1 MDRSGTWKRIS
12 RNWGLYL
19 LLLPALVLLILFAYK
34 PMYGVV
40 IAFKNYKN
48 SLGIL
53 GSPWVDPLFK
63 NFQRFFNSYQCG
75 TTIRNTL
82 RLTVYSLAV
91 GFPIPIILALM
102 INQITAMRFRRT
114 FQTILYLPHF
124 ISTVVMV
131 GLLLIWLSPSSG
143 LVGAFYRLL
152 GKEAPNVMTSASGFP
167 SIYVWSDIWQH
178 AGWDSI
184 VFLAALSSIDP
195 TLYEAATVD
204 GATRWQKMRYI
215 DLPLLMATGEEH
227 GEHEQPHQRL
237 PAPEIPPGQG
247 VGRRN
252 IDRKADEGADHGV
265 QDGVAVAHPDVGLVE
280 QFLVAVQC
288 EAYRHEPDVPARH
301 GRRVGKGS
309 DDDKPQGIQNQNQ
322 QQEADQIEHH
332 VKGHVL
338 GLAAHAV
345 PSVGRMERLFPG
357 RRSHPPSLLTTGW
370 FRPASG

>member
-75 TTIRNTL
+75 ATIRNTL
-82 RLTVYSLAV
+82 RLSLYSLAV

-152 GKEAPNVMTSASGFP
+152 GREAPNVMTSASGFP

-215 DLPLLMATGEEH
+215 DLPLLMATACIMLILRAGNLMNVGFEKVFLMQNDLNMSTSEIIATYVYKMGLRNSQYAVSTAVNLFNNLINFGLLLLVNCITRKLGET
-227 GEHEQPHQRL
+227 
-237 PAPEIPPGQG
+237 
-247 VGRRN
+247 
-252 IDRKADEGADHGV
+252 
-265 QDGVAVAHPDVGLVE
+265 
-280 QFLVAVQC
+280 
-288 EAYRHEPDVPARH
+288 
-301 GRRVGKGS
+301 
-309 DDDKPQGIQNQNQ
+309 
-322 QQEADQIEHH
+322 
-332 VKGHVL
+332 
-338 GLAAHAV
+338 
-345 PSVGRMERLFPG
+345 
-357 RRSHPPSLLTTGW
+357 SLW
-370 FRPASG
+370 

>member
-53 GSPWVDPLFK
+53 GSPWADPLFK

-75 TTIRNTL
+75 ATIRNTL
-82 RLTVYSLAV
+82 RLSLYSLAV

-152 GKEAPNVMTSASGFP
+152 GKDAPNVMTSASGFP
-167 SIYVWSDIWQH
+167 SIYVWSDVWQH
-178 AGWDSI
+178 SGWDSI

-215 DLPLLMATGEEH
+215 DLPLLMATACIMLILRAGNLMNVGFEKVFLMQNDLNMSTSEIIATYVYKMGLRNSQYAVSTAVNLFNNLVNFVLLLLVNCVTRKLGET
-227 GEHEQPHQRL
+227 
-237 PAPEIPPGQG
+237 
-247 VGRRN
+247 
-252 IDRKADEGADHGV
+252 
-265 QDGVAVAHPDVGLVE
+265 
-280 QFLVAVQC
+280 
-288 EAYRHEPDVPARH
+288 
-301 GRRVGKGS
+301 S
-309 DDDKPQGIQNQNQ
+309 
-322 QQEADQIEHH
+322 
-332 VKGHVL
+332 
-338 GLAAHAV
+338 
-345 PSVGRMERLFPG
+345 LF
-357 RRSHPPSLLTTGW
+357 
-370 FRPASG
+370 

>member
-1 MDRSGTWKRIS
+1 MNRSGTWKRIS

-19 LLLPALVLLILFAYK
+19 LLLPSLVLLILFAYK

-53 GSPWVDPLFK
+53 GSPWAEPLFK
-63 NFQRFFNSYQCG
+63 NFQRFFNSYQCEA
-75 TTIRNTL
+75 TIRNTL
-82 RLTVYSLAV
+82 RLSLYSLAV

-152 GKEAPNVMTSASGFP
+152 GKDAPNVMTSASGFP
-167 SIYVWSDIWQH
+167 SIYVWSDVWQH
-178 AGWDSI
+178 SGWDSI

-215 DLPLLMATGEEH
+215 DLPLLMSTACIMLILRAGNLMNVGFEKVFLMQNDLNMSTSEIIATYVYKMGLRNSQYAVSTAVDLFNNLVNFVLLLLVNCVTRKLGET
-227 GEHEQPHQRL
+227 
-237 PAPEIPPGQG
+237 
-247 VGRRN
+247 
-252 IDRKADEGADHGV
+252 
-265 QDGVAVAHPDVGLVE
+265 
-280 QFLVAVQC
+280 
-288 EAYRHEPDVPARH
+288 
-301 GRRVGKGS
+301 S
-309 DDDKPQGIQNQNQ
+309 
-322 QQEADQIEHH
+322 
-332 VKGHVL
+332 
-338 GLAAHAV
+338 
-345 PSVGRMERLFPG
+345 LF
-357 RRSHPPSLLTTGW
+357 
-370 FRPASG
+370 

>member
-1 MDRSGTWKRIS
+1 MNRSGTWKRIS

-19 LLLPALVLLILFAYK
+19 LLLPSLVLLILFAYK

-53 GSPWVDPLFK
+53 GSPWAEPLFK
-63 NFQRFFNSYQCG
+63 NFQRFFNSYQCE

-82 RLTVYSLAV
+82 RLSLYSLAV

-152 GKEAPNVMTSASGFP
+152 GKDAPNVMTSASDFP
-167 SIYVWSDIWQH
+167 SIYVWSDVWQH

-215 DLPLLMATGEEH
+215 DLPLLMSTACIMLILRAGNLMNVGFEKVFLMQNDLNMSTSEIIATYVYKMGLRNSQYAVSTAVNLFNNLINFALLLLVNCVTRKLGET
-227 GEHEQPHQRL
+227 
-237 PAPEIPPGQG
+237 
-247 VGRRN
+247 
-252 IDRKADEGADHGV
+252 
-265 QDGVAVAHPDVGLVE
+265 
-280 QFLVAVQC
+280 
-288 EAYRHEPDVPARH
+288 
-301 GRRVGKGS
+301 
-309 DDDKPQGIQNQNQ
+309 
-322 QQEADQIEHH
+322 
-332 VKGHVL
+332 
-338 GLAAHAV
+338 
-345 PSVGRMERLFPG
+345 
-357 RRSHPPSLLTTGW
+357 SLW
-370 FRPASG
+370 

>member
-1 MDRSGTWKRIS
+1 MNRSGTWKRIS

-19 LLLPALVLLILFAYK
+19 LLLPSLVLLILFAYK

-53 GSPWVDPLFK
+53 GSPWAEPLFK
-63 NFQRFFNSYQCG
+63 NFQRFFNSYQCEA
-75 TTIRNTL
+75 TIRNTL
-82 RLTVYSLAV
+82 RLSLYSLAV

-152 GKEAPNVMTSASGFP
+152 GKDAPNVMTSASGFP
-167 SIYVWSDIWQH
+167 SIYVWSDVWQH
-178 AGWDSI
+178 SGWDSI

-204 GATRWQKMRYI
+204 GATRWQTMRYI
-215 DLPLLMATGEEH
+215 DLPLLMSTACIMLILRAGNLMNVGFEKVFLMQNDLNMSTSEIIATYVYKMGLRNSQYAVSTAVNLFNNLVNFVLLLLVNCVTRKLGET
-227 GEHEQPHQRL
+227 
-237 PAPEIPPGQG
+237 
-247 VGRRN
+247 
-252 IDRKADEGADHGV
+252 
-265 QDGVAVAHPDVGLVE
+265 
-280 QFLVAVQC
+280 
-288 EAYRHEPDVPARH
+288 
-301 GRRVGKGS
+301 S
-309 DDDKPQGIQNQNQ
+309 
-322 QQEADQIEHH
+322 
-332 VKGHVL
+332 
-338 GLAAHAV
+338 
-345 PSVGRMERLFPG
+345 LF
-357 RRSHPPSLLTTGW
+357 
-370 FRPASG
+370 

>member
-53 GSPWVDPLFK
+53 GSPWAEPLFK
-63 NFQRFFNSYQCG
+63 NFQRFFNSYQCEA
-75 TTIRNTL
+75 TIRNTL
-82 RLTVYSLAV
+82 RLSLYSLAV

-215 DLPLLMATGEEH
+215 DLPLLMATACIMLILRAGNLMNVGFEKVFLMQNDLNMSTSEIIATYVYKMGLRNSQYAVSTAVNLFNNLINFGLLLLVNCITRKLGET
-227 GEHEQPHQRL
+227 
-237 PAPEIPPGQG
+237 
-247 VGRRN
+247 
-252 IDRKADEGADHGV
+252 
-265 QDGVAVAHPDVGLVE
+265 
-280 QFLVAVQC
+280 
-288 EAYRHEPDVPARH
+288 
-301 GRRVGKGS
+301 
-309 DDDKPQGIQNQNQ
+309 
-322 QQEADQIEHH
+322 
-332 VKGHVL
+332 
-338 GLAAHAV
+338 
-345 PSVGRMERLFPG
+345 
-357 RRSHPPSLLTTGW
+357 SLW
-370 FRPASG
+370 

>member
-19 LLLPALVLLILFAYK
+19 QLLPALVLLILFAYK

-75 TTIRNTL
+75 ATIRNTL
-82 RLTVYSLAV
+82 RLSLYSLAV

-102 INQITAMRFRRT
+102 INQITAMRFRRA

-215 DLPLLMATGEEH
+215 DLPLLMATACIMLILRAGNLMNVGFEKVFLMQNDLNMSTSEIIATYVYKMGLRNSQYAVSTAVNLFNNLINFGLLLLVNCITRKLGET
-227 GEHEQPHQRL
+227 
-237 PAPEIPPGQG
+237 
-247 VGRRN
+247 
-252 IDRKADEGADHGV
+252 
-265 QDGVAVAHPDVGLVE
+265 
-280 QFLVAVQC
+280 
-288 EAYRHEPDVPARH
+288 
-301 GRRVGKGS
+301 
-309 DDDKPQGIQNQNQ
+309 
-322 QQEADQIEHH
+322 
-332 VKGHVL
+332 
-338 GLAAHAV
+338 
-345 PSVGRMERLFPG
+345 
-357 RRSHPPSLLTTGW
+357 SLW
-370 FRPASG
+370 

>member
-1 MDRSGTWKRIS
+1 MNRSGTWKRIS

-19 LLLPALVLLILFAYK
+19 LLLPSLVLLILFAYK

-53 GSPWVDPLFK
+53 GSPWAEPLFK
-63 NFQRFFNSYQCG
+63 NFQRFFNSYQCEA
-75 TTIRNTL
+75 TIRNTL
-82 RLTVYSLAV
+82 RLSLYSLAV
-91 GFPIPIILALM
+91 GFPIPIIMALM

-152 GKEAPNVMTSASGFP
+152 GKDAPNVMTSASGFP
-167 SIYVWSDIWQH
+167 SIYVWSDVWQH
-178 AGWDSI
+178 SGWDSI

-215 DLPLLMATGEEH
+215 DLPLLMSTACIMLILRAGNLMNVGFEKVFLMQNDLNMSTSEIIATYVYKMGLRNSQYAVSTAVNLFNNLVNFVLLLLVNCVTRKLGET
-227 GEHEQPHQRL
+227 
-237 PAPEIPPGQG
+237 
-247 VGRRN
+247 
-252 IDRKADEGADHGV
+252 
-265 QDGVAVAHPDVGLVE
+265 
-280 QFLVAVQC
+280 
-288 EAYRHEPDVPARH
+288 
-301 GRRVGKGS
+301 S
-309 DDDKPQGIQNQNQ
+309 
-322 QQEADQIEHH
+322 
-332 VKGHVL
+332 
-338 GLAAHAV
+338 
-345 PSVGRMERLFPG
+345 LF
-357 RRSHPPSLLTTGW
+357 
-370 FRPASG
+370 

>member
-75 TTIRNTL
+75 ATIRNTL
-82 RLTVYSLAV
+82 RLSLYSLAV

-102 INQITAMRFRRT
+102 INQITAMRFRRA

-215 DLPLLMATGEEH
+215 DLPLLMATACIMLILRAGNLMNVGFEKVFLMQNDLNMSTSEIIATYVYKMGLRNSQYAVSTAVNLFNNLVNFVLLLLVNCVTRKLGET
-227 GEHEQPHQRL
+227 
-237 PAPEIPPGQG
+237 
-247 VGRRN
+247 
-252 IDRKADEGADHGV
+252 
-265 QDGVAVAHPDVGLVE
+265 
-280 QFLVAVQC
+280 
-288 EAYRHEPDVPARH
+288 
-301 GRRVGKGS
+301 S
-309 DDDKPQGIQNQNQ
+309 
-322 QQEADQIEHH
+322 
-332 VKGHVL
+332 
-338 GLAAHAV
+338 
-345 PSVGRMERLFPG
+345 LF
-357 RRSHPPSLLTTGW
+357 
-370 FRPASG
+370 

>member
-75 TTIRNTL
+75 ATIRNTL
-82 RLTVYSLAV
+82 RLSLYSLAV

-102 INQITAMRFRRT
+102 INQITAMRFRRA

-215 DLPLLMATGEEH
+215 DLPLLMATACIMLILRAGNLMNVGFEKVFLMQNDLNMSTSEIIATYVYKMGLRNSQYAVSTAVNLFNNLINFGLLLLVNCITRKLGET
-227 GEHEQPHQRL
+227 
-237 PAPEIPPGQG
+237 
-247 VGRRN
+247 
-252 IDRKADEGADHGV
+252 
-265 QDGVAVAHPDVGLVE
+265 
-280 QFLVAVQC
+280 
-288 EAYRHEPDVPARH
+288 
-301 GRRVGKGS
+301 
-309 DDDKPQGIQNQNQ
+309 
-322 QQEADQIEHH
+322 
-332 VKGHVL
+332 
-338 GLAAHAV
+338 
-345 PSVGRMERLFPG
+345 
-357 RRSHPPSLLTTGW
+357 SLW
-370 FRPASG
+370 

>member
-1 MDRSGTWKRIS
+1 MDRSGTWKRIG

-53 GSPWVDPLFK
+53 GSPWADPLFK

-75 TTIRNTL
+75 ATIRNTL
-82 RLTVYSLAV
+82 RLSLYSLAV

-102 INQITAMRFRRT
+102 INQITAMRFRRA

-152 GKEAPNVMTSASGFP
+152 GKDAPNVMTSASGFP

-215 DLPLLMATGEEH
+215 DLPLLMSTACIMLILRAGNLMNVGFEKVFLMQNDLNMSTSEIIATYVYKMGLRNSQYAVSTAVNLFNNLINFGLLLLVNCITRKLGET
-227 GEHEQPHQRL
+227 
-237 PAPEIPPGQG
+237 
-247 VGRRN
+247 
-252 IDRKADEGADHGV
+252 
-265 QDGVAVAHPDVGLVE
+265 
-280 QFLVAVQC
+280 
-288 EAYRHEPDVPARH
+288 
-301 GRRVGKGS
+301 
-309 DDDKPQGIQNQNQ
+309 
-322 QQEADQIEHH
+322 
-332 VKGHVL
+332 
-338 GLAAHAV
+338 
-345 PSVGRMERLFPG
+345 
-357 RRSHPPSLLTTGW
+357 SLW
-370 FRPASG
+370 

>member
-1 MDRSGTWKRIS
+1 MNRSGTWKRIS

-19 LLLPALVLLILFAYK
+19 LLLPSLVLLILFAYK

-53 GSPWVDPLFK
+53 GSPWAEPLFK
-63 NFQRFFNSYQCG
+63 NFQRFFNSYQCEA
-75 TTIRNTL
+75 TIRNTL
-82 RLTVYSLAV
+82 RLSLYSLAV

-152 GKEAPNVMTSASGFP
+152 GKNAPNVMTSASGFP
-167 SIYVWSDIWQH
+167 SIYVWSDVWQH
-178 AGWDSI
+178 SGWDSI

-215 DLPLLMATGEEH
+215 DLPLLMSTACIMLILRAGNLMNVGFEKVFLMQNDLNMSTSEIIATYVYKMGLRNSQYAVSTAVNLFNNLVNFVLLLLVNCVTRKLGET
-227 GEHEQPHQRL
+227 
-237 PAPEIPPGQG
+237 
-247 VGRRN
+247 
-252 IDRKADEGADHGV
+252 
-265 QDGVAVAHPDVGLVE
+265 
-280 QFLVAVQC
+280 
-288 EAYRHEPDVPARH
+288 
-301 GRRVGKGS
+301 S
-309 DDDKPQGIQNQNQ
+309 
-322 QQEADQIEHH
+322 
-332 VKGHVL
+332 
-338 GLAAHAV
+338 
-345 PSVGRMERLFPG
+345 LF
-357 RRSHPPSLLTTGW
+357 
-370 FRPASG
+370 

>member
-53 GSPWVDPLFK
+53 GSPWADPLFK

-75 TTIRNTL
+75 ATIRNTL
-82 RLTVYSLAV
+82 RLSLYSLAV

-102 INQITAMRFRRT
+102 INQITAMRFRRA

-215 DLPLLMATGEEH
+215 DLPLLMATACIMLILRAGNLMNVGFEKVFRMQNDLNMSTSEIIATYVYKMGLRNSQYAVSTAVNLFNNLINFGLLLLVNCITRKLGET
-227 GEHEQPHQRL
+227 
-237 PAPEIPPGQG
+237 
-247 VGRRN
+247 
-252 IDRKADEGADHGV
+252 
-265 QDGVAVAHPDVGLVE
+265 
-280 QFLVAVQC
+280 
-288 EAYRHEPDVPARH
+288 
-301 GRRVGKGS
+301 
-309 DDDKPQGIQNQNQ
+309 
-322 QQEADQIEHH
+322 
-332 VKGHVL
+332 
-338 GLAAHAV
+338 
-345 PSVGRMERLFPG
+345 
-357 RRSHPPSLLTTGW
+357 SLW
-370 FRPASG
+370 

>member
-1 MDRSGTWKRIS
+1 MNRSGTWKRIS

-19 LLLPALVLLILFAYK
+19 LLLPSLVLLILFAYK

-53 GSPWVDPLFK
+53 GSPWAEPLFK
-63 NFQRFFNSYQCG
+63 NFQRFFNSYQCEA
-75 TTIRNTL
+75 TIRNTL
-82 RLTVYSLAV
+82 RLSLYSLAV

-131 GLLLIWLSPSSG
+131 GLLLIWLYPSSG

-152 GKEAPNVMTSASGFP
+152 GKDAPNVMTSASGFP
-167 SIYVWSDIWQH
+167 SIYVWSDVWQH
-178 AGWDSI
+178 SGWDSI

-215 DLPLLMATGEEH
+215 DLPLLMSTACIMLILRAGNLMNVGFEKVFLMQNDLNMSTSEIIATYVYKMGLRNSQYAVSTAVNLFNNLVNFVLLLLVNCVTRKLGET
-227 GEHEQPHQRL
+227 
-237 PAPEIPPGQG
+237 
-247 VGRRN
+247 
-252 IDRKADEGADHGV
+252 
-265 QDGVAVAHPDVGLVE
+265 
-280 QFLVAVQC
+280 
-288 EAYRHEPDVPARH
+288 
-301 GRRVGKGS
+301 S
-309 DDDKPQGIQNQNQ
+309 
-322 QQEADQIEHH
+322 
-332 VKGHVL
+332 
-338 GLAAHAV
+338 
-345 PSVGRMERLFPG
+345 LF
-357 RRSHPPSLLTTGW
+357 
-370 FRPASG
+370 

>member
-1 MDRSGTWKRIS
+1 MNRSGTWKRIS

-19 LLLPALVLLILFAYK
+19 LLLPSLVLLILFAYK

-53 GSPWVDPLFK
+53 GSPWAEPLFK
-63 NFQRFFNSYQCG
+63 NFQRFFNSYQCEA
-75 TTIRNTL
+75 TIRNTL
-82 RLTVYSLAV
+82 RLSLYSLAV

-152 GKEAPNVMTSASGFP
+152 GKDAPNVMTSASGFP
-167 SIYVWSDIWQH
+167 SIYVWSDVWQH
-178 AGWDSI
+178 SGWDSI

-215 DLPLLMATGEEH
+215 DLPLLMATACIMLILRAGNLMNVGFEKVFLMQNDLNMSTSEIIATYVYKMGLRNNQYAVSTAVNLFNNLVNFVLLLLVNCVTRKLGET
-227 GEHEQPHQRL
+227 
-237 PAPEIPPGQG
+237 
-247 VGRRN
+247 
-252 IDRKADEGADHGV
+252 
-265 QDGVAVAHPDVGLVE
+265 
-280 QFLVAVQC
+280 
-288 EAYRHEPDVPARH
+288 
-301 GRRVGKGS
+301 S
-309 DDDKPQGIQNQNQ
+309 
-322 QQEADQIEHH
+322 
-332 VKGHVL
+332 
-338 GLAAHAV
+338 
-345 PSVGRMERLFPG
+345 LF
-357 RRSHPPSLLTTGW
+357 
-370 FRPASG
+370 

>member
-1 MDRSGTWKRIS
+1 MNRSGTWKRIS

-19 LLLPALVLLILFAYK
+19 LLLPSLVLLILFAYK

-53 GSPWVDPLFK
+53 GSPWAEPLFK
-63 NFQRFFNSYQCG
+63 NFQRFFNSYQCEA
-75 TTIRNTL
+75 TIRNTL
-82 RLTVYSLAV
+82 RLSLYSLAV

-102 INQITAMRFRRT
+102 INQISAMRFRRT

-152 GKEAPNVMTSASGFP
+152 GKDAPNVMTSASGFP
-167 SIYVWSDIWQH
+167 SIYVWSDVWQH
-178 AGWDSI
+178 SGWDSI

-215 DLPLLMATGEEH
+215 DLPLLMATACIMLILRAGNLMNVGFEKVFLMQNDLNMSTSEIIATYVYKMGLRNSQYAVSTAVNLFNNLVNFVLLLLVNCVTRKLGET
-227 GEHEQPHQRL
+227 
-237 PAPEIPPGQG
+237 
-247 VGRRN
+247 
-252 IDRKADEGADHGV
+252 
-265 QDGVAVAHPDVGLVE
+265 
-280 QFLVAVQC
+280 
-288 EAYRHEPDVPARH
+288 
-301 GRRVGKGS
+301 S
-309 DDDKPQGIQNQNQ
+309 
-322 QQEADQIEHH
+322 
-332 VKGHVL
+332 
-338 GLAAHAV
+338 
-345 PSVGRMERLFPG
+345 LF
-357 RRSHPPSLLTTGW
+357 
-370 FRPASG
+370 

>member
-53 GSPWVDPLFK
+53 GSPWAEPLFK
-63 NFQRFFNSYQCG
+63 NFQRFFNSYQCEA
-75 TTIRNTL
+75 TIRNTL
-82 RLTVYSLAV
+82 RLSLYSLAV

-152 GKEAPNVMTSASGFP
+152 GKDAPNVMTSASGFP
-167 SIYVWSDIWQH
+167 SIYVWSDVWQH
-178 AGWDSI
+178 SGWDSI

-215 DLPLLMATGEEH
+215 DLPLLMSTACIMLILRAGNLMNVGFEKVFLMQNDLNMSTSEIIATYVYKMGLRNSQYAVSTAVNLFNNLVNFVLLLLVNCVTRKLGET
-227 GEHEQPHQRL
+227 
-237 PAPEIPPGQG
+237 
-247 VGRRN
+247 
-252 IDRKADEGADHGV
+252 
-265 QDGVAVAHPDVGLVE
+265 
-280 QFLVAVQC
+280 
-288 EAYRHEPDVPARH
+288 
-301 GRRVGKGS
+301 
-309 DDDKPQGIQNQNQ
+309 
-322 QQEADQIEHH
+322 
-332 VKGHVL
+332 
-338 GLAAHAV
+338 
-345 PSVGRMERLFPG
+345 
-357 RRSHPPSLLTTGW
+357 SLW
-370 FRPASG
+370 

>member
-1 MDRSGTWKRIS
+1 MNRSGTWKRIS

-19 LLLPALVLLILFAYK
+19 LLLPSLVLLILFAYK

-53 GSPWVDPLFK
+53 GSPWAEPLFK
-63 NFQRFFNSYQCG
+63 NFQRFFNSYQCEV
-75 TTIRNTL
+75 TIRNTL
-82 RLTVYSLAV
+82 RLSLYSLAV

-152 GKEAPNVMTSASGFP
+152 GKDAPNVMTSASGFP
-167 SIYVWSDIWQH
+167 SIYVWSDVWQH
-178 AGWDSI
+178 SGWDSI

-215 DLPLLMATGEEH
+215 DLPLLMSTACIMLILRAGNLMNVGFEKVFLMQNDLNMSTSEIIATYVYKMGLRNSQYAVSTAVNLFNNLVNFVLLLLVNCVTRKLGET
-227 GEHEQPHQRL
+227 
-237 PAPEIPPGQG
+237 
-247 VGRRN
+247 
-252 IDRKADEGADHGV
+252 
-265 QDGVAVAHPDVGLVE
+265 
-280 QFLVAVQC
+280 
-288 EAYRHEPDVPARH
+288 
-301 GRRVGKGS
+301 S
-309 DDDKPQGIQNQNQ
+309 
-322 QQEADQIEHH
+322 
-332 VKGHVL
+332 
-338 GLAAHAV
+338 
-345 PSVGRMERLFPG
+345 LF
-357 RRSHPPSLLTTGW
+357 
-370 FRPASG
+370 

>member
-53 GSPWVDPLFK
+53 GSPWANPLFK

-75 TTIRNTL
+75 ATIRNTL
-82 RLTVYSLAV
+82 RLSLYSLAV

-102 INQITAMRFRRT
+102 INQITAMRFRRA

-152 GKEAPNVMTSASGFP
+152 GKDAPNVMTSASGFP

-215 DLPLLMATGEEH
+215 DLPLLMATACIMLILRAGNLMNVGFEKVFLMQNDLNMSTSEIIATYVYKMGLRNSQYAVSTAVNLFNNLINFGLLLLVNCITRKLGET
-227 GEHEQPHQRL
+227 
-237 PAPEIPPGQG
+237 
-247 VGRRN
+247 
-252 IDRKADEGADHGV
+252 
-265 QDGVAVAHPDVGLVE
+265 
-280 QFLVAVQC
+280 
-288 EAYRHEPDVPARH
+288 
-301 GRRVGKGS
+301 
-309 DDDKPQGIQNQNQ
+309 
-322 QQEADQIEHH
+322 
-332 VKGHVL
+332 
-338 GLAAHAV
+338 
-345 PSVGRMERLFPG
+345 
-357 RRSHPPSLLTTGW
+357 SLW
-370 FRPASG
+370 

>member
-19 LLLPALVLLILFAYK
+19 LPSLVLLILFAYK

-53 GSPWVDPLFK
+53 GSPWAEPLFK
-63 NFQRFFNSYQCG
+63 NFQRFFNSYQCEA
-75 TTIRNTL
+75 TIRNTL
-82 RLTVYSLAV
+82 RLSLYSLAV

-102 INQITAMRFRRT
+102 INQISAMRFRRT

-152 GKEAPNVMTSASGFP
+152 GKDAPNVMTSASGFP
-167 SIYVWSDIWQH
+167 SIYVWSDVWQH
-178 AGWDSI
+178 SGWDSI

-215 DLPLLMATGEEH
+215 DLPLLMATACIMLILRAGNLMNVGFEKVFLMQNDLNMSTSEIIATYVYKMGLRNSQYAVSTAVNLFNNLINFGLLLLVNCITRKLGET
-227 GEHEQPHQRL
+227 
-237 PAPEIPPGQG
+237 
-247 VGRRN
+247 
-252 IDRKADEGADHGV
+252 
-265 QDGVAVAHPDVGLVE
+265 
-280 QFLVAVQC
+280 
-288 EAYRHEPDVPARH
+288 
-301 GRRVGKGS
+301 
-309 DDDKPQGIQNQNQ
+309 
-322 QQEADQIEHH
+322 
-332 VKGHVL
+332 
-338 GLAAHAV
+338 
-345 PSVGRMERLFPG
+345 
-357 RRSHPPSLLTTGW
+357 SLW
-370 FRPASG
+370 

>member
-1 MDRSGTWKRIS
+1 MNRSGTWKRIS

-19 LLLPALVLLILFAYK
+19 LLLPSLVLLSLFAYK

-53 GSPWVDPLFK
+53 GSPWAEPLFK
-63 NFQRFFNSYQCG
+63 NFQRFFNSYQCEA
-75 TTIRNTL
+75 TIRNTL
-82 RLTVYSLAV
+82 RLSLYSLAV

-152 GKEAPNVMTSASGFP
+152 GKDAPNVMTSASGFP
-167 SIYVWSDIWQH
+167 SIYVWSDVWQH
-178 AGWDSI
+178 SGWDSI

-195 TLYEAATVD
+195 TLYEAAMVD

-215 DLPLLMATGEEH
+215 DLPLLMSTACIMLILRAGNLMNVGFEKVFLMQNNLNMSTSEIIATYVYKMGLRNSQYAVSTAVNLFNNLVNFVLLLLVNCVTRKLGET
-227 GEHEQPHQRL
+227 
-237 PAPEIPPGQG
+237 
-247 VGRRN
+247 
-252 IDRKADEGADHGV
+252 
-265 QDGVAVAHPDVGLVE
+265 
-280 QFLVAVQC
+280 
-288 EAYRHEPDVPARH
+288 
-301 GRRVGKGS
+301 S
-309 DDDKPQGIQNQNQ
+309 
-322 QQEADQIEHH
+322 
-332 VKGHVL
+332 
-338 GLAAHAV
+338 
-345 PSVGRMERLFPG
+345 LF
-357 RRSHPPSLLTTGW
+357 
-370 FRPASG
+370 

>member
-19 LLLPALVLLILFAYK
+19 LLLPSLVLLILFAYK

-53 GSPWVDPLFK
+53 GSPWADPLFK
-63 NFQRFFNSYQCG
+63 NFQRFFNSYQCE

-82 RLTVYSLAV
+82 RLSLYSLAV

-152 GKEAPNVMTSASGFP
+152 GKDAPNVMTSASGFP

-204 GATRWQKMRYI
+204 GATRCQKMRYI
-215 DLPLLMATGEEH
+215 DLPLLMATACIMLILRAGNLMNVGFEKVFLMQNDLNMSTSEIIATYVYKMGLRNSQYAVSTAVNLFNNLINFGLLLLVNCITRKLGET
-227 GEHEQPHQRL
+227 
-237 PAPEIPPGQG
+237 
-247 VGRRN
+247 
-252 IDRKADEGADHGV
+252 
-265 QDGVAVAHPDVGLVE
+265 
-280 QFLVAVQC
+280 
-288 EAYRHEPDVPARH
+288 
-301 GRRVGKGS
+301 
-309 DDDKPQGIQNQNQ
+309 
-322 QQEADQIEHH
+322 
-332 VKGHVL
+332 
-338 GLAAHAV
+338 
-345 PSVGRMERLFPG
+345 
-357 RRSHPPSLLTTGW
+357 SLW
-370 FRPASG
+370 

>member
-53 GSPWVDPLFK
+53 GSPWAEPLFK
-63 NFQRFFNSYQCG
+63 NFQRFFNSYQCEA
-75 TTIRNTL
+75 TIRNTL
-82 RLTVYSLAV
+82 RLSLYSLAV

-102 INQITAMRFRRT
+102 INQISAMRFRRT

-152 GKEAPNVMTSASGFP
+152 GKDAPNVMTSASGFP

-215 DLPLLMATGEEH
+215 DLPLLMSTACIMLILRAGNLMNVGFEKVFLMQNDLNMSTSEIIATYVYKMGLRNSQYAVSTAVNLFNNLINFGLLLLVNCITRKLGET
-227 GEHEQPHQRL
+227 
-237 PAPEIPPGQG
+237 
-247 VGRRN
+247 
-252 IDRKADEGADHGV
+252 
-265 QDGVAVAHPDVGLVE
+265 
-280 QFLVAVQC
+280 
-288 EAYRHEPDVPARH
+288 
-301 GRRVGKGS
+301 
-309 DDDKPQGIQNQNQ
+309 
-322 QQEADQIEHH
+322 
-332 VKGHVL
+332 
-338 GLAAHAV
+338 
-345 PSVGRMERLFPG
+345 
-357 RRSHPPSLLTTGW
+357 SLW
-370 FRPASG
+370 

>member
-75 TTIRNTL
+75 ATIRNTL
-82 RLTVYSLAV
+82 RLSLYSLAV

-102 INQITAMRFRRT
+102 INQITAMRFRRA

-152 GKEAPNVMTSASGFP
+152 GKDAPNVMTSASGFP

-215 DLPLLMATGEEH
+215 DLPLLMATACIMLILRAGNLMNVGFEKVFLMQNDLNMSTSEIIATYVYKMGLRNSQYAVSTAVNLFNNLINFGLLLLVNCITRKLGET
-227 GEHEQPHQRL
+227 
-237 PAPEIPPGQG
+237 
-247 VGRRN
+247 
-252 IDRKADEGADHGV
+252 
-265 QDGVAVAHPDVGLVE
+265 
-280 QFLVAVQC
+280 
-288 EAYRHEPDVPARH
+288 
-301 GRRVGKGS
+301 
-309 DDDKPQGIQNQNQ
+309 
-322 QQEADQIEHH
+322 
-332 VKGHVL
+332 
-338 GLAAHAV
+338 
-345 PSVGRMERLFPG
+345 
-357 RRSHPPSLLTTGW
+357 SLW
-370 FRPASG
+370 

>member
-75 TTIRNTL
+75 ATIRNTL
-82 RLTVYSLAV
+82 RLSLYSLAV
-91 GFPIPIILALM
+91 GFPIPILLALM
-102 INQITAMRFRRT
+102 INQITAMRFRRA

-215 DLPLLMATGEEH
+215 DLPLLMATACIMLILRAGNLMNVGFEKVFLMQNDLNMSTSEIIATYVYKMGLRNSQYAVSTAVNLFNNLINFGLLLLVNCITRKLGET
-227 GEHEQPHQRL
+227 
-237 PAPEIPPGQG
+237 
-247 VGRRN
+247 
-252 IDRKADEGADHGV
+252 
-265 QDGVAVAHPDVGLVE
+265 
-280 QFLVAVQC
+280 
-288 EAYRHEPDVPARH
+288 
-301 GRRVGKGS
+301 
-309 DDDKPQGIQNQNQ
+309 
-322 QQEADQIEHH
+322 
-332 VKGHVL
+332 
-338 GLAAHAV
+338 
-345 PSVGRMERLFPG
+345 
-357 RRSHPPSLLTTGW
+357 SLW
-370 FRPASG
+370 